1 MGVSISFLIFFWLIT
16 YDMENMGFCLFC
28 GTLRLCKE
36 SLGVFDVEKG
46 KVVDMVGGDGREVG
60 FHM

>member
-1 MGVSISFLIFFWLIT
+1 
-16 YDMENMGFCLFC
+16 MENMGFCLFC

-36 SLGVFDVEKG
+36 SLEVFDVEKG